1 MNKNELIEAVRKAQA
16 EAGVKVNAASTLNS
30 KSKGELEALLA
41 DLSCGGCENGEHC
54 GSCACCAEALA
65 EQGEVAMNTEPEDTT
80 PGNDWVKWNRKHCV
94 AQLKAAGYEG
104 PTSFL
109 MPVLRD
115 LTRLITEG
123 REVEEALRLAK
134 EGRKLR

>member
-1 MNKNELIEAVRKAQA
+1 MNKNELIEAVRTAQA
-16 EAGVKVNAASTLNS
+16 KAGVKVNAASTLNS

-54 GSCACCAEALA
+54 GSCDCCAEALA
-65 EQGEVAMNTEPEDTT
+65 EQGEVAMNTEPEDVVEDDFT
-80 PGNDWVKWNRKHCV
+80 KWNRKHCV

-104 PTSFL
+104 PTSYL

-115 LTRLITEG
+115 LTRLIVEG
-123 REVEEALRLAK
+123 REVEEALKLAK